1 MNDRFFLDTNIFVY
15 SFDQS
20 TLQKAERAD
29 RLIHEA
35 VTTGKGIISF
45 QVVQEF
51 FNVAYRRFPEP
62 MHFDQAE
69 HYLASVLRPLWTVN
83 SSPALCIKALQILER
98 FRVQW
103 YDALIVAGA
112 LKAECG
118 ILYSEDF
125 QNGQIFDDLEVRN
138 PFLEPGMR

>member
-20 TLQKAERAD
+20 TPQKTEIAD
-29 RLIHEA
+29 RLINQA
-35 VTTGKGIISF
+35 LTTGKGVISY

-51 FNVAYRRFPEP
+51 FNAAYRRFPEP
-62 MHFDQAE
+62 MQIEQAE
-69 HYLASVLRPLWTVN
+69 YFLASVLRPLWTVD
-83 SSPALCIKALQILER
+83 SSPALCIKALGIYDR
-98 FRVQW
+98 FHIQW

-125 QNGQIFDDLEVRN
+125 QNGQKFDFLEIRN
-138 PFLEPGMR
+138 PFL

>member
-15 SFDQS
+15 SFGPLS
-20 TLQKAERAD
+20 SHKTEGAD
-29 RLIHEA
+29 FLITQA
-35 VTTGKGIISF
+35 LVTGKGVISY

-51 FNVAYRRFPEP
+51 YNVAFRRFPEP
-62 MHFDQAE
+62 MRGEDAE
-69 HYLASVLRPLWTVN
+69 QFLSTVLRPLWVVH

-98 FRVQW
+98 FRLQW

-112 LKAECG
+112 IEAKCG

-125 QNGQIFDDLEVRN
+125 QNGQRFDDLQVRN
-138 PFLEPGMR
+138 PFLPAGGG

>member
-1 MNDRFFLDTNIFVY
+1 MSDRFFLDTNIFVY

-20 TLQKAERAD
+20 SVRKTEEAN
-29 RLIHEA
+29 RLIHQA
-35 VTTGKGIISF
+35 LTTGKGVISY

-62 MHFDQAE
+62 MHLEQSEQF
-69 HYLASVLRPLWTVN
+69 LSSVLRPLWAVY
-83 SSPALCIKALQILER
+83 SSPALCLRALQSLER

-103 YDALIVAGA
+103 YDALIVASA
-112 LKAECG
+112 QEAKCG

-125 QNGQIFDDLEVRN
+125 QNGQRFDDLEIRN
-138 PFLEPGMR
+138 PFL

>member
-20 TLQKAERAD
+20 TARKTEEAD
-29 RLIHEA
+29 RLINQA
-35 VTTGKGIISF
+35 LTTGKGVISY

-62 MHFDQAE
+62 MHLEQAE
-69 HYLASVLRPLWTVN
+69 QFLTSVLRPLWTIH
-83 SSPALCIKALQILER
+83 SSPALCLRGLQILER

-112 LKAECG
+112 LEAKCG
-118 ILYSEDF
+118 ILYSEGF
-125 QNGQIFDDLEVRN
+125 QNGQKFDDLEIRN
-138 PFLEPGMR
+138 PFL

>member
-1 MNDRFFLDTNIFVY
+1 MNDRFFLDTNILVY

-20 TLQKAERAD
+20 TTRKSAEAD
-29 RLIHEA
+29 RLIKQA
-35 VTTGKGIISF
+35 LTTGKGVISY

-62 MHFDQAE
+62 MHLEQAE
-69 HYLASVLRPLWTVN
+69 QFLATVLRPLWAVY
-83 SSPALCIKALQILER
+83 SSPSLYLRALQILDR
-98 FRVQW
+98 FRLQW

-112 LKAECG
+112 LEAKCG

-125 QNGQIFDDLEVRN
+125 QNGQRVGDLEIRN
-138 PFLEPGMR
+138 PFL

>member
-1 MNDRFFLDTNIFVY
+1 MSDRFFLDTNIFVY

-20 TLQKAERAD
+20 TARKSEEAV
-29 RLIHEA
+29 RLIDQA
-35 VTTGKGIISF
+35 LTTGNGVISY

-62 MHFDQAE
+62 MRVEQAE
-69 HYLASVLRPLWTVN
+69 QFLSSVLRPLWAIY
-83 SSPALCIKALQILER
+83 SSPALCLRALQILDR
-98 FRVQW
+98 FQLQW

-112 LKAECG
+112 LEAKCA

-125 QNGQIFDDLEVRN
+125 QNGQKFDDLEIRN
-138 PFLEPGMR
+138 PFL

>member
-15 SFDQS
+15 SFGQS
-20 TLQKAERAD
+20 TIQKTERAD
-29 RLIHEA
+29 HLISQA
-35 VTTGKGIISF
+35 VATGKGVISY

-62 MHFDQAE
+62 MRLEQAE
-69 HYLASVLRPLWTVN
+69 QYLASVLRPLWTVH
-83 SSPALCIKALQILER
+83 SSAALCIKALQVLER
-98 FRVQW
+98 FHVPW

-112 LKAECG
+112 QKAECG

-125 QNGQIFDDLEVRN
+125 QNGQKFDDLEIRN
-138 PFLEPGMR
+138 PFL

>member
-1 MNDRFFLDTNIFVY
+1 MNDRFFLDTNILVY

-20 TLQKAERAD
+20 TSRKTDEAD
-29 RLIHEA
+29 RLINQGL
-35 VTTGKGIISF
+35 TTGKGVISY

-62 MHFDQAE
+62 MHLEEAE
-69 HYLASVLRPLWTVN
+69 QFLTSVLRPLWTVH
-83 SSPALCIKALQILER
+83 SSPALFFRALQILER
-98 FRVQW
+98 FHVQW

-112 LKAECG
+112 LEAKCG

-125 QNGQIFDDLEVRN
+125 QNGQKFDDLEIRN
-138 PFLEPGMR
+138 PFL

>member
-1 MNDRFFLDTNIFVY
+1 MNDRFFLDTNILVY

-20 TLQKAERAD
+20 TTRKSAEAD
-29 RLIHEA
+29 RLIKQA
-35 VTTGKGIISF
+35 LTTGKGVISY

-62 MHFDQAE
+62 MHLEQAE
-69 HYLASVLRPLWTVN
+69 QFLATVLRPLWAVY
-83 SSPALCIKALQILER
+83 SSPSLYLRALQILDR
-98 FRVQW
+98 FRLQW

-112 LKAECG
+112 LEAKCG

-125 QNGQIFDDLEVRN
+125 QNGQRVGDLEIRN
-138 PFLEPGMR
+138 PFS

>member
-1 MNDRFFLDTNIFVY
+1 MSDRFFLDTNIFVY

-20 TLQKAERAD
+20 TARKSEEAD
-29 RLIHEA
+29 RLIHQA
-35 VTTGKGIISF
+35 LTSGKGVISY

-62 MHFDQAE
+62 MHPEQAE
-69 HYLASVLRPLWTVN
+69 QFLSSVLRPLWAIY
-83 SSPALCIKALQILER
+83 SSPSLCLKALQILER

-112 LKAECG
+112 LEAKCG

-125 QNGQIFDDLEVRN
+125 QNGQKFDDLEVRN
-138 PFLEPGMR
+138 PFL